1 MSGPDD
7 PDGDGDYDG
16 PGAALEPEDLPG
28 RGLTA
33 ERASALVAKEIG

>member
-16 PGAALEPEDLPG
+16 PDAALEPEDLPG

-33 ERASALVAKEIG
+33 ELAAPLIPKLVG